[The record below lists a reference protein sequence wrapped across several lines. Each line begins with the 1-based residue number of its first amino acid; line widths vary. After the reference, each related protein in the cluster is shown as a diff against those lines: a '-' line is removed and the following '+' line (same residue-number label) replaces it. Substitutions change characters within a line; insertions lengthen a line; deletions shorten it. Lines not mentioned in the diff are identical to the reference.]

1 MLTRAALST
10 CGRAKKHIPTCS
22 LQPLTYLQV
31 QVLPRQG
38 VVGPSSDS
46 RLTKPRREGEANNP
60 RGQRP
65 PGASRTGPSWTE
77 FVRPAHQAVVA
88 IAGADTAAALSGTTI
103 TTTAVL
109 AATKAIAMNTL
120 QKTLIAVTLVAASL
134 ATPLVIQHQSQTRL
148 RAENQTLRAQIAQ
161 LNQLDTESVATS
173 PTTNSALPVAKEQ
186 FNELLRLRGQ
196 VGVLRRQLAEALK
209 SDSTQK
215 LAPKTA
221 EPTTNADVPLSSLPI
236 LQPAFTAW
244 QQGDAS
250 TAVRSFLAVDWSARP
265 LFAAG
270 SPLSLSDDQMHALRA
285 YSEADYEAKSRE
297 VITELAQLKHLA
309 KAVEEAGR
317 DTASKG
323 DVAQARKDF
332 TSLKQFG
339 TALDSPDYVQI
350 VQLVGRASKKMSDIE
365 LARIGQ

>member
-1 MLTRAALST
+1 MRAIKIVAAVVLLLALTGLVIWQQARLKHLAAQSAALREQLAQAILAQEQSE
-10 CGRAKKHIPTCS
+10 RLAK
-22 LQPLTYLQV
+22 LQQNPGQH
-31 QVLPRQG
+31 
-38 VVGPSSDS
+38 SD
-46 RLTKPRREGEANNP
+46 EA
-60 RGQRP
+60 P
-65 PGASRTGPSWTE
+65 PP
-77 FVRPAHQAVVA
+77 
-88 IAGADTAAALSGTTI
+88 
-103 TTTAVL
+103 
-109 AATKAIAMNTL
+109 
-120 QKTLIAVTLVAASL
+120 
-134 ATPLVIQHQSQTRL
+134 
-148 RAENQTLRAQIAQ
+148 
-161 LNQLDTESVATS
+161 
-173 PTTNSALPVAKEQ
+173 
-186 FNELLRLRGQ
+186 ELLRLRGE

-221 EPTTNADVPLSSLPI
+221 EPTTNADVALSSLPI
-236 LQPAFTAW
+236 LQPALTAW

-250 TAVRSFLAVDWSARP
+250 TAVRSFLAVDWSPRP

-285 YSEADYEAKSRE
+285 HSEADYEAKSRE
-297 VITELAQLKHLA
+297 VITELIQLKELA

-317 DTASKG
+317 DAASKG